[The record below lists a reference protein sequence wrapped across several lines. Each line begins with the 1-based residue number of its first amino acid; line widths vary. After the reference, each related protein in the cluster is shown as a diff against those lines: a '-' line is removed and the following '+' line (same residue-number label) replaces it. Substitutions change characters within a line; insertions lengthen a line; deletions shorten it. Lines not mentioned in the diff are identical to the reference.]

1 MLKPNTK
8 HIPEQ
13 SDAELPGKQS
23 FLSFAI
29 GVHRFVAAYGDYML
43 LVFDERE
50 VIHEVPGGQGLVEEN
65 GPVSQELHQI
75 C

>member
-23 FLSFAI
+23 FL
-29 GVHRFVAAYGDYML
+29 VLHRFVAAYGDYML

-65 GPVSQELHQI
+65 GPASQELHQI